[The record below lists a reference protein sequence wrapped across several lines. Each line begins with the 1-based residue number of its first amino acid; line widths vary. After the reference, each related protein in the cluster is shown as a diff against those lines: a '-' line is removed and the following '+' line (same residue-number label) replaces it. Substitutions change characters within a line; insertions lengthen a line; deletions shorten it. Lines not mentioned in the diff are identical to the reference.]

1 MQNEGISPHTINFIC
16 IFKAGSIARDVEMG
30 IKIHVKIVSKCFPL
44 KDIALG
50 NALVDMYA
58 KCGLI
63 IKAQDVLEELPVRDV
78 VSWNIM
84 IDGCVQNEQN
94 NKALRIYEQMRS
106 EGLALDS

>member
-1 MQNEGISPHTINFIC
+1 M
-16 IFKAGSIARDVEMG
+16 SIQF
-30 IKIHVKIVSKCFPL
+30 HVKIVSNCFL
-44 KDIALG
+44 FKDIALG

-63 IKAQDVLEELPVRDV
+63 IKAQDVLEEFPVRDV

-94 NKALRIYEQMRS
+94 NKALRIYEWMWS
-106 EGLALDS
+106 EGLALDSWWGHEKEIVGE